1 MKLDGK
7 DKSLQEQIE
16 ILQAILK
23 QNKKLYQTLQILE
36 QSGLKNYYLAAGA
49 VNQTVFNY
57 YHDFPLD
64 QGIKDFDIVYFD
76 PDVSY
81 EKEDE
86 WIKKL

>member
-1 MKLDGK
+1 
-7 DKSLQEQIE
+7 
-16 ILQAILK
+16 
-23 QNKKLYQTLQILE
+23 
-36 QSGLKNYYLAAGA
+36 LKNYYLAAGA